1 MNKIII
7 NKDIIPKKYLIFQ
20 SPIIIHSTRININ
33 NINKY
38 AKKSLEIDNDAKKRS
53 KDEAISIHII
63 TSSLNAHLNII
74 FEKQIFEFYGKPDF
88 IIRLGKNKYIMV
100 STTRAICK
108 SNKHKFTQREAN
120 RLIKKKLKGLSICQN
135 NLECLV
141 DEVVTEKYTLTP
153 ILHILSPDITTAQL
167 CINAYNSINI
177 TNSKEIKILI
187 SIVGNAYL

>member
-1 MNKIII
+1 MNKLIID
-7 NKDIIPKKYLIFQ
+7 KDIIPKKYLIFP
-20 SPIIIHSTRININ
+20 SPIIIHLTRIDIN

-53 KDEAISIHII
+53 KDEAMSIHII

-108 SNKHKFTQREAN
+108 SNKYEFTQREAN

-141 DEVVTEKYTLTP
+141 DEVITEKYTLTP
-153 ILHILSPDITTAQL
+153 ILHILSPDIIAAQL

-177 TNSKEIKILI
+177 ANSKEINILI

>member
-1 MNKIII
+1 MNKLIID
-7 NKDIIPKKYLIFQ
+7 KDIIPKKYLLFP
-20 SPIIIHSTRININ
+20 SPVIIHFTRIDIN

-53 KDEAISIHII
+53 KDEAMSIHII
-63 TSSLNAHLNII
+63 TSSLKAHLNII

-100 STTRAICK
+100 STTRAVCK
-108 SNKHKFTQREAN
+108 SDKYKFTQREAN
-120 RLIKKKLKGLSICQN
+120 RLIEKKLKGLIICQN

-153 ILHILSPDITTAQL
+153 ILHILSPDFTTAQL

-177 TNSKEIKILI
+177 TNLKEIKILI
-187 SIVGNAYL
+187 SIVGNTYL